1 LDQQEIKQKLAGL
14 GDMIA
19 RALNPDHG
27 EAAFTLKT
35 IKTSDRSTSAKVM
48 LGDRAGFLK
57 LFGDGDAAAS
67 AFARERKALELLH
80 EEHVPK
86 LLFVA
91 EKERAILTRFINGTP
106 LLEKL
111 SPETL
116 NQTAEHLGQWFG
128 RLANRA
134 PVQEMDT
141 NWGDYLAKYP
151 AGFAVEILEH
161 QHPILSQSKISRASL
176 SHNDNALGNF
186 ILGAD
191 RRLYAVDFEDSQM
204 KPEGWDLVTSARA
217 LFGQMP
223 DQLPVIAGS
232 LLRGYQL
239 TAKECGL
246 PDNFDQVISAITVAS
261 ALETAERSP

>member
-1 LDQQEIKQKLAGL
+1 MDQQEIKQKLAGL
-14 GDMIA
+14 SDHIA
-19 RALNPDHG
+19 NALDPDHG
-27 EAAFTLKT
+27 ETAFTLET
-35 IKTSDRSTSAKVM
+35 IKTSDRSTSTKVM
-48 LGDRAGFLK
+48 LGDKTGFLK
-57 LFGDGDAAAS
+57 LFGDSDAAMA
-67 AFARERKALELLH
+67 AFARERRALDILH
-80 EEHVPK
+80 SEPVPK

-128 RLANRA
+128 RLANHA
-134 PVQEMDT
+134 PAEDMDT

-151 AGFAVEILEH
+151 TGFAVEILEH
-161 QHPILSQSKISRASL
+161 QHPILNQSKISRASL

-191 RRLYAVDFEDSQM
+191 KRLYAVDFEDSQM

-223 DQLPVIAGS
+223 DQLPVISGS

-246 PDNFDQVISAITVAS
+246 ADNFDQVISAIAVAS
-261 ALETAERSP
+261 ALATAEK